1 MNLSTQ
7 GIRRLATALGVAAL
21 LVVAGCDDE
30 SDVPPIGD
38 PPDIPTLERTAPG
51 AP

>member
-7 GIRRLATALGVAAL
+7 GIRRLAAALGVAAL

-30 SDVPPIGD
+30 SEVPTIGD
-38 PPDIPTLERTAPG
+38 PDIPTLERTAPG